1 MKRKYII
8 LIPIIILISI
18 SLIYLPN
25 SYKIKEFTWFIISL
39 STLIIINNF
48 KFKTILK
55 YSKLYYLI
63 SLFLLIGVLII
74 DKFTNGSR
82 GWINIGPLSFQP
94 SEFMKISLI
103 LLSIKYLNKIDN
115 WLFILIYLIPIIL
128 IFLEPDTGAVIMLLI
143 ILTVFLFKKLN
154 KRQLLRLF
162 AIILFISVLFI
173 YIYLKMPNIII
184 KVLGTSMYYRIDRLT
199 SFISNDNL
207 QTTNALISISTGHT
221 LYFPEMFN
229 DFFIAYIL
237 SQNIYMIIPILIS
250 TIWILIWLIK
260 KNTLIS
266 QIVFYLFLWQFW
278 WNIAMNLNLVPVIGI
293 PYLFLSYGGSHLLS
307 SFILISLVMIK
318 KDVDNNHNN

>member
-266 QIVFYLFLWQFW
+266 QIVFYLFLRQFW
-278 WNIAMNLNLVPVIGI
+278 LNIAMNLNLVPVIGI

>member
-39 STLIIINNF
+39 STMILINNL

-55 YSKLYYLI
+55 YSKLFYLI
-63 SLFLLIGVLII
+63 SLLLLVGVLIL

-82 GWINIGPLSFQP
+82 GWLNIGPLSFQP

-103 LLSIKYLNKIDN
+103 LISIKYLNKIDN
-115 WLFILIYLIPIIL
+115 WLFILLYLIPIVL

-143 ILTVFLFKKLN
+143 VLLVFLYKKLK
-154 KRQLLRLF
+154 KRQFLRL
-162 AIILFISVLFI
+162 IGLLLIISVLFI
-173 YIYLKMPNIII
+173 YIYLKMPNLII
-184 KVLGTSMYYRIDRLT
+184 KTLGTSMYYRIDRLK
-199 SFISNDNL
+199 SFASNNNI
-207 QTTNALISISTGHT
+207 QTTNALISIATGHT

-237 SQNIYMIIPILIS
+237 SQNIYMIIPILFS

-307 SFILISLVMIK
+307 SFILISLVMLK
-318 KDVDNNHNN
+318 KDVDNIHNN

>member
-25 SYKIKEFTWFIISL
+25 SYKIKEFTWFIIGL

-199 SFISNDNL
+199 SFISNNNL

>member
-199 SFISNDNL
+199 SFISNNNL

>member
-154 KRQLLRLF
+154 KRQILRLF

>member
-143 ILTVFLFKKLN
+143 VITVFLFKKLN

-199 SFISNDNL
+199 SFISNNNL

>member
-115 WLFILIYLIPIIL
+115 WVFILIYLIPIIL

>member
-25 SYKIKEFTWFIISL
+25 SYKIKEFTWFIIGL

-199 SFISNDNL
+199 SFISNNNL

-237 SQNIYMIIPILIS
+237 SENIYMIIPILIP